1 MVQSTVFG
9 GEALEE
15 VLYQRQT
22 WQRLVTS
29 PVSWLLDLKGYC
41 LARRVTFDP
50 RAREEGEDWPAAA
63 ETMIGLKRLT
73 NLETCAIDVLS
84 RQVPGDFI
92 ETGVWRGG
100 ACIFMRAVLKAYGDK
115 TRRVWVAD
123 SFEGL
128 PKPVLQTDKQWRFW
142 RYRELCV
149 SQQQVEQNFSKY
161 GLLDEQVRFL
171 KGWFKDTLTN
181 APIETLSLM
190 RLDGD
195 LYESTRDALCA
206 LYPRLSQGGYVIIDD
221 YVIPSCREA
230 VEDYRKRHQITDPI
244 QAIDKSGIYWK
255 KYC

>member
-1 MVQSTVFG
+1 
-9 GEALEE
+9 
-15 VLYQRQT
+15 
-22 WQRLVTS
+22 
-29 PVSWLLDLKGYC
+29 
-41 LARRVTFDP
+41 
-50 RAREEGEDWPAAA
+50 
-63 ETMIGLKRLT
+63 MIGLKRLT